1 MSKIIIE
8 YCCLVCSHEFNIT
21 VHSAIPA
28 QTYGPPEHC
37 YPAEPAEIDPCYCP
51 RCDYELEIDPILEAA
66 SDARADQLAEAADY
80 KNEERRDERS
90 ETLGNL

>member
-1 MSKIIIE
+1 MSDITINF
-8 YCCLVCSHEFNIT
+8 CCNICSYEFAIT
-21 VHSAIPA
+21 VRPAIPA

-90 ETLGNL
+90 ETPRNL